1 MKCLKIGNDKKKFE
15 FHYIVNVV
23 GNFFLQP
30 TKSCFNEFGYRTMD
44 YSVGDLAQA
53 RNEVVLISIVETR
66 DSIRKK
72 L

>member
-1 MKCLKIGNDKKKFE
+1 MKCFKIGNDKKKFE

-23 GNFFLQP
+23 GIFFLQP

-44 YSVGDLAQA
+44 YSAGDLAGLK
-53 RNEVVLISIVETR
+53 NEVVLLSIAETG

-72 L
+72 I